1 MGICASCSDFNN
13 TKKPQTC
20 WICEQPLMGHPRY
33 LKCVKCKSIFHI
45 NCLYRTSDSM
55 NDCLKCGSDSLILI
69 NNSPN
74 AISKTRRWSSSKNQ
88 SQKDFSNVGI
98 K

>member
-1 MGICASCSDFNN
+1 MGICAASSDFNN
-13 TKKPQTC
+13 TKKPLTC

-45 NCLYRTSDSM
+45 NCLYRTSGKYYSM
-55 NDCLKCGSDSLILI
+55 NDCLKCENASLILI

-74 AISKTRRWSSSKNQ
+74 AISRKAKWSSRENDSEWI
-88 SQKDFSNVGI
+88 GP
-98 K
+98 